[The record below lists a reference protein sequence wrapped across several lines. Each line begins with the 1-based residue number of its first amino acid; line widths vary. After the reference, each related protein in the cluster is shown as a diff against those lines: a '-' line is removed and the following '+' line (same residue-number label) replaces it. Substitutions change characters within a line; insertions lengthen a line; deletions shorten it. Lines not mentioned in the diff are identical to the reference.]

1 MLEIDL
7 PLVALTAVVFLA
19 LIAILN
25 SVLYKPLL
33 GFVDK
38 RNQDVKND
46 EDSISKNTSDLSV
59 FEAQVE
65 QILSAARAEAGKIK
79 QDALNAAKEA
89 AGKITAEKRAELE
102 VDYDAF
108 VQNLKAQKNEF
119 KAELINSLPELR
131 SALKSKLA
139 RI

>member
-108 VQNLKAQKNEF
+108 VQNLQAQKNEF
-119 KAELINSLPELR
+119 KVELMNSVPEFR

>member
-108 VQNLKAQKNEF
+108 LQNLKAQKNEF
-119 KAELINSLPELR
+119 KAELMNSLPELR

>member
-108 VQNLKAQKNEF
+108 LQNLKAQKNEF
-119 KAELINSLPELR
+119 KAELMNSLPELR
-131 SALKSKLA
+131 STLKSKLA

>member
-59 FEAQVE
+59 FEVQVE

-79 QDALNAAKEA
+79 QDAINAAKEA

-108 VQNLKAQKNEF
+108 VQNLQAQKNEF
-119 KAELINSLPELR
+119 KVELMNSLPELR

>member
-79 QDALNAAKEA
+79 QDAINAAKEA

-108 VQNLKAQKNEF
+108 VQNLQAQKNEF
-119 KAELINSLPELR
+119 KVELMNSLPELR

>member
-25 SVLYKPLL
+25 SFLYKPLL

-89 AGKITAEKRAELE
+89 AGKITTEKRAELE
-102 VDYDAF
+102 ADYDAF
-108 VQNLKAQKNEF
+108 VQNLQAQKNEF
-119 KAELINSLPELR
+119 KVELMNSLPELR

>member
-119 KAELINSLPELR
+119 KVELMNSLPELR

>member
-119 KAELINSLPELR
+119 KAELMNSLPELR

>member
-79 QDALNAAKEA
+79 QDAINAAKEA

-108 VQNLKAQKNEF
+108 LQNLKAQKNEF
-119 KAELINSLPELR
+119 KAELMNSLPELR

>member
-25 SVLYKPLL
+25 SFLYKPLL

-119 KAELINSLPELR
+119 KVELMNSLPELR

>member
-65 QILSAARAEAGKIK
+65 QILSAARAEAGEIK
-79 QDALNAAKEA
+79 RDALNAAKEA
-89 AGKITAEKRAELE
+89 AVKITAEKRAELE

-108 VQNLKAQKNEF
+108 VQNLQAQKNEF
-119 KAELINSLPELR
+119 KVELMNSLPELR

>member
-108 VQNLKAQKNEF
+108 VQNLQAQKNEF
-119 KAELINSLPELR
+119 KVELMNRVPELR

>member
-119 KAELINSLPELR
+119 KAELMNSLPELR
-131 SALKSKLA
+131 STLKSKLA

>member
-7 PLVALTAVVFLA
+7 SLVALPAVVFLA

-25 SVLYKPLL
+25 SGLYKPLL

-79 QDALNAAKEA
+79 QDAINAAKEA

-119 KAELINSLPELR
+119 KAELMNSLPELR

>member
-79 QDALNAAKEA
+79 QDAINAAKEA

-108 VQNLKAQKNEF
+108 VQNLQAQKNEF
-119 KAELINSLPELR
+119 KAELMNSLPELR
-131 SALKSKLA
+131 STLKSKLA

>member
-108 VQNLKAQKNEF
+108 VQNLQAQKNEF
-119 KAELINSLPELR
+119 KVELMNSVPELR

>member
-79 QDALNAAKEA
+79 QDAINAAKEA

-119 KAELINSLPELR
+119 KAELMNSLPELR

>member
-89 AGKITAEKRAELE
+89 AGKITAEKRAELG

-108 VQNLKAQKNEF
+108 VQNLQAQKNEF
-119 KAELINSLPELR
+119 KVELMNSLPELR

>member
-46 EDSISKNTSDLSV
+46 EDSIR
-59 FEAQVE
+59 
-65 QILSAARAEAGKIK
+65 I
-79 QDALNAAKEA
+79 
-89 AGKITAEKRAELE
+89 
-102 VDYDAF
+102 
-108 VQNLKAQKNEF
+108 
-119 KAELINSLPELR
+119 R
-131 SALKSKLA
+131 SASRTNFICCKS
-139 RI
+139 RSR

>member
-108 VQNLKAQKNEF
+108 VQNLQAQKNEF
-119 KAELINSLPELR
+119 KVELMNSLPELR

>member
-65 QILSAARAEAGKIK
+65 QILSAARAEAGKIRSK
-79 QDALNAAKEA
+79 TP
-89 AGKITAEKRAELE
+89 IELE
-102 VDYDAF
+102 LM
-108 VQNLKAQKNEF
+108 Q
-119 KAELINSLPELR
+119 
-131 SALKSKLA
+131 
-139 RI
+139 

>member
-25 SVLYKPLL
+25 SGLYKPLL

-108 VQNLKAQKNEF
+108 LQNLKAQKNEF
-119 KAELINSLPELR
+119 KAELMNSLPELR

>member
-108 VQNLKAQKNEF
+108 AQNLQAQKNEF
-119 KAELINSLPELR
+119 KAELMNSLPELR

>member
-25 SVLYKPLL
+25 SILYKPLL

-119 KAELINSLPELR
+119 KAELMNSLPELR

>member
-1 MLEIDL
+1 M
-7 PLVALTAVVFLA
+7 
-19 LIAILN
+19 N

-79 QDALNAAKEA
+79 QDAINAAKEA

-119 KAELINSLPELR
+119 KAELMNSLPELR

>member
-108 VQNLKAQKNEF
+108 VQNLQAQKNEF
-119 KAELINSLPELR
+119 KAELMSSLPELR

>member
-25 SVLYKPLL
+25 SILYKPLL

-59 FEAQVE
+59 FEVQVE

-119 KAELINSLPELR
+119 KAELMNSLPELR
-131 SALKSKLA
+131 STLKSKLA

>member
-59 FEAQVE
+59 FEVQVE

-79 QDALNAAKEA
+79 QDAINAATEA

-108 VQNLKAQKNEF
+108 VQNLQAQKNEF
-119 KAELINSLPELR
+119 KVELMNSLPELR

>member
-79 QDALNAAKEA
+79 QDAINAAKEA

-119 KAELINSLPELR
+119 KAELMNSLPELR
-131 SALKSKLA
+131 STLKSKLA

>member
-79 QDALNAAKEA
+79 QDAINAAKEA

-108 VQNLKAQKNEF
+108 VQNLQAQKNEF
-119 KAELINSLPELR
+119 KAELMNSLPELR

>member
-33 GFVDK
+33 GFMDK

-102 VDYDAF
+102 IDYDAF

-119 KAELINSLPELR
+119 KAELMNSLPELR